1 MVKRISEEYI
11 TSIVRQVINES
22 LSEGFFDD
30 ALNFSRYDYTL
41 SVGSNL
47 IDKFIDDLKSRN
59 IRFKLGRPI
68 EGGGNFVHFKS
79 EKDYDRASKI
89 YDSELMNTYGR
100 SIAEGCKKS
109 KKGLFSK
116 YIN

>member
-1 MVKRISEEYI
+1 MARRISEDYI
-11 TSIVRQVINES
+11 SSIIRQVINES

-30 ALNFSRYDYTL
+30 ALNFSRYDYIL
-41 SVGSNL
+41 SVGSNI
-47 IDKFIDDLKSRN
+47 IDKFVDGLKSRN
-59 IRFKLGRPI
+59 IKFKLGRPI

-79 EKDYDRASKI
+79 EKDYDRASEI
-89 YDSELMNTYGR
+89 YDSELRNTYGR

>member
-1 MVKRISEEYI
+1 MARRISEDYI
-11 TSIVRQVINES
+11 SSIVRQVINES

-47 IDKFIDDLKSRN
+47 IDKFVDDLKSRN
-59 IRFKLGRPI
+59 IKFKLGREI
-68 EGGGNFVHFKS
+68 NGGGNFIYFKS
-79 EKDYDRASKI
+79 EKDYDRATEI
-89 YDSELMNTYGR
+89 YNSELRNTYGR
-100 SIAEGCKKS
+100 IAEGCKKT